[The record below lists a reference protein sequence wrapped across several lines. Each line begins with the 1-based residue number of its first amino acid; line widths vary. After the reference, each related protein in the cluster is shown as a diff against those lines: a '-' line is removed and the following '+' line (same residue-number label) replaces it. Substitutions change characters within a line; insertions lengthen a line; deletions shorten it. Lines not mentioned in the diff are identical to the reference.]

1 MYWAYDSPM
10 TSPAVLFQLHELG
23 QSPWCD
29 QLSRELVDSGA
40 IKQLVDEYGVTGL
53 TSNPTIFQKALA
65 GGNYYDL
72 QIARSAHRG
81 HNTKEIYEELAAADI
96 QAVADLLKPIYE
108 ASNRIDGFVSLEV
121 SPELAYDAD
130 ASVVEARRLHAAVSR
145 PNVMIKIPAT
155 SQGLQAIKQ
164 LLSEGIS
171 VNATLVFSLSR
182 YRELLDAHAAGLAIA
197 HKAKVDLKGI
207 ASVASFFVSR
217 VDTAVDRE
225 LEAKIPTASSDAE
238 RAHLKALRGTAAIA
252 NARAAFELWRKFL
265 ASDTMLSLSA
275 LGARPQRLLWASTG
289 TKNPAYSD
297 VRYVEELIGRHTV
310 NTMPLETLKAFVD
323 HGRVRGETLS
333 ADTESTN
340 QQLRDLGS
348 HGIKL
353 EAIGH
358 ELESAGVALFR
369 ESFAQLL
376 ADLERKAAAL
386 VARQVYRNA
395 IKIPT
400 AVGFGRSDGNGVAP
414 SAKSVPIFVGVG
426 GDSGSGKSTLTSAFF
441 SLFGE
446 ERIASI
452 CLDDYHSLDR
462 QQRSLVGITALN
474 PRANN
479 FALMEEQL
487 WLLKNGTP
495 VDKPSYNHSNGSLE
509 GPEHL
514 EAREVVIIQGLH
526 PFLVPGIR
534 NAFDLKVWL
543 DPEPGLRQVWKI
555 QRDVKKRGY
564 TREQVLEELQARE
577 PDAELYVRPQRKY
590 ADMVVHFYRD
600 EQWRD
605 MGHLNVR
612 IVQRH
617 TLPRL
622 NFDKQLLRARAVH
635 LSLDVAD
642 EDGQRSDIIDI
653 DGSIEKA
660 EAALVEDTIW
670 AHIDGRHGNLLY
682 VQPAMLGSYEAA
694 RTRRH
699 SDPLALTQLILAHR
713 ILSAQKSILLRA
725 TTTTVTAAT

>member
-1 MYWAYDSPM
+1 MVAPVN
-10 TSPAVLFQLHELG
+10 PLHQLREFG

-29 QLSRELVDSGA
+29 QLSRELLDSGL
-40 IKQLVDEYGVTGL
+40 IKQLVDDYGITGL

-65 GGNYYDL
+65 SGTSYDL

-81 HNTKEIYEELAAADI
+81 HNTQEIYEELAAADI

-108 ASNRIDGFVSLEV
+108 ATNRIDGFVSFEV

-130 ASVVEARRLHAAVSR
+130 ASVAEARRLHAAVGR

-171 VNATLVFSLSR
+171 VNATLVFGLTR
-182 YRELLDAHAAGLAIA
+182 YRELLEAHAQGLALA
-197 HKAKVDLKGI
+197 HKAHVDLKGV

-217 VDTAVDRE
+217 VDTAADRE
-225 LEAKIPTASSDAE
+225 IEAKLAATSSDEE
-238 RAHLKALRGTAAIA
+238 RTRLQSLRGTAAIA
-252 NARAAFELWRKFL
+252 NARAAYDLWRKFL
-265 ASDTMLSLSA
+265 ARDTMLSLSA

-297 VRYVEELIGRHTV
+297 VLYVEELVGRHTV
-310 NTMPLETLKAFVD
+310 NTMPLDTIKAFAD
-323 HGRVRGETLS
+323 HGRVRGETL
-333 ADTESTN
+333 ATDAESTKR
-340 QQLRDLGS
+340 QLRDLAS
-348 HGIKL
+348 QGINLESIGQEL
-353 EAIGH
+353 EA
-358 ELESAGVALFR
+358 AGVTLFR

-376 ADLERKAAAL
+376 ADLERKAALL
-386 VARQVYRNA
+386 VARQTYKNA
-395 IKIPT
+395 IRIPT
-400 AVGFGRSDGNGVAP
+400 AAGFGRSDGNGVAQ
-414 SAKSVPIFVGVG
+414 SAKLVPIFVGVG

-441 SLFGE
+441 NLFGQD
-446 ERIASI
+446 RIASI
-452 CLDDYHSLDR
+452 CLDDYHALDR
-462 QQRSLVGITALN
+462 RERSMVGVTALN

-487 WLLKNGTP
+487 WLLKNGSP
-495 VDKPSYNHSNGSLE
+495 VDKPSYNHSNGSIE

-526 PFLVPGIR
+526 PFLLPGIR

-564 TREQVLEELQARE
+564 TREQVMEELEARE
-577 PDAELYVRPQRKY
+577 PDAERYIRPQRKY
-590 ADMVVHFYRD
+590 ADMVVRFYRD
-600 EQWRD
+600 EPWRD

-612 IVQRH
+612 IIQRH

-622 NFDKQLLRARAVH
+622 NFDKQLLRAQAVH

-653 DGSIEKA
+653 DGGIEKA

-670 AHIDGRHGNLLY
+670 AHIDGRHGNLMY
-682 VQPAMLGSYEAA
+682 VLPAMLGSYEAA

-699 SDPLALTQLILAHR
+699 SNPLALTQLILAHR
-713 ILSAQKSILLRA
+713 ILSAQKSIILRA
-725 TTTTVTAAT
+725 TTTTVAAAT